1 MTFVQWNDT
10 YSINVAEVD
19 RQHQQLFDLINE
31 LHQAMMEG
39 PIPHTTATLVH
50 ELDTMAT
57 VLKELMDYT
66 SYHFSTE
73 ENYMVEHAY
82 PERDVHRAA
91 HAQFV
96 ERVQAFKRD
105 FESGQALHSVE
116 IVEFIW
122 NWWRSHILVVD
133 KKLGAF
139 LNEKGQT

>member
-1 MTFVQWNDT
+1 MTLVQWNDT

-31 LHQAMMEG
+31 LHEAMTEG
-39 PIPHTTATLVH
+39 RVRHTMATVVH

-73 ENYMVEHAY
+73 EGYMVEHAY
-82 PERDVHRAA
+82 PERDVHKAA
-91 HAQFV
+91 HAVFI
-96 ERVQAFKRD
+96 ERVQAFQQD
-105 FESGQALHSVE
+105 FDGGQALYSVE
-116 IVEFIW
+116 IVEFIRD
-122 NWWRSHILVVD
+122 WWRSHILVVD

-139 LNEKGQT
+139 LNERGLT

>member
-31 LHQAMMEG
+31 LHEAMMEERTR
-39 PIPHTTATLVH
+39 HTMATVVH

-82 PERDVHRAA
+82 PECDVHKAA
-91 HAQFV
+91 HSQFI
-96 ERVQAFKRD
+96 ERVQAFKQD
-105 FESGQALHSVE
+105 FDGGQALHSVE
-116 IVEFIW
+116 IVEFIRD
-122 NWWRSHILVVD
+122 WWRSHILVVD

-139 LNEKGQT
+139 LNEKGLT